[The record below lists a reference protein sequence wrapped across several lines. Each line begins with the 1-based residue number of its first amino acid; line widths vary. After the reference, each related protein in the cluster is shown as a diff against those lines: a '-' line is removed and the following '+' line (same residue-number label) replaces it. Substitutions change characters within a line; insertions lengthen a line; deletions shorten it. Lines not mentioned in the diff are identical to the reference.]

1 MRKVIVIIIVA
12 VIIGLL
18 CLGIYGGTLGNKGSF
33 TILSNNDNSVF
44 DAEIISFAK
53 ENKIDVEI
61 KHADDL
67 EAIDMLESNSSLYD
81 AVWLSN
87 STWLYMLDGVKT
99 LNSKSININPVVF
112 GVKKSKANSLGFVNK
127 EIYNKDIVD
136 AIKSKKL
143 SYVMSSVP
151 KTNTGMVA
159 YLGFLNALA
168 GSPELLTSKMLEDEK
183 LVDNLIDLF
192 SGVRRVS
199 GTDDFLRQM
208 FLNSNEY
215 EAVIATE
222 SALIE
227 INKELEKSGKETLY
241 LLYPVDGVAINDSPF
256 AYIDNDQ
263 DRLDDFNKIQ
273 SFLLSKESQKK
284 LEGYGKRTWYGGTN
298 SNADSSSFRKD
309 WGIDTTKYLIPLKY
323 PSKDVMTEALALYLD
338 EVRKPSATVFCLDFS
353 GSMYGNGE
361 RDLKNAMEYILT
373 YETAMKD
380 KIQFSK
386 KDHIYVIPFDDIVHS
401 TLTTKNGRET
411 VSLINEIN
419 RLSPGGQTNLYGC
432 AEKAISILSDVS
444 SDYTKAVILMTDG
457 EANVGSYSSLEREY
471 RIVVSKTNET
481 IPIYS
486 IMFASARESQL
497 NDIARLTNAKVFDG
511 RSNLTEAFKEVRSYN

>member
-1 MRKVIVIIIVA
+1 MSSDKFYTVSKTSKSNEVILDNKYENIIKNQ
-12 VIIGLL
+12 
-18 CLGIYGGTLGNKGSF
+18 LGNV
-33 TILSNNDNSVF
+33 ILSDNIEN
-44 DAEIISFAK
+44 A
-53 ENKIDVEI
+53 NKISKEI
-61 KHADDL
+61 NNRYKLVTLDGQVINIGGSITGGSINNNYNIIKEKYDL
-67 EAIDMLESNSSLYD
+67 ENNKIE
-81 AVWLSN
+81 
-87 STWLYMLDGVKT
+87 
-99 LNSKSININPVVF
+99 LN
-112 GVKKSKANSLGFVNK
+112 
-127 EIYNKDIVD
+127 
-136 AIKSKKL
+136 
-143 SYVMSSVP
+143 
-151 KTNTGMVA
+151 
-159 YLGFLNALA
+159 
-168 GSPELLTSKMLEDEK
+168 
-183 LVDNLIDLF
+183 NLIKQNQNIEND
-192 SGVRRVS
+192 
-199 GTDDFLRQM
+199 
-208 FLNSNEY
+208 
-215 EAVIATE
+215 
-222 SALIE
+222 LIE

-298 SNADSSSFRKD
+298 SSADSNSFRKD

-338 EVRKPSATVFCLDFS
+338 EVRKPSATVFCLDYS

-444 SDYTKAVILMTDG
+444 VDYTKAVILMTDG

>member
-1 MRKVIVIIIVA
+1 MRKIVVIIIVA
-12 VIIGLL
+12 VIILL
-18 CLGIYGGTLGNKGSF
+18 LAFGIYGGTIGKKGSF

-44 DAEIISFAK
+44 DEEIISFAK
-53 ENKIDVEI
+53 ENKIDVDI
-61 KHADDL
+61 VHADDL

-87 STWLYMLDGVKT
+87 STWLYMLDGVNT

-112 GVKKSKANSLGFVNK
+112 GVKKSKANSLGFVGK
-127 EIYNKDIVD
+127 EIYNKDIVN
-136 AIKSKKL
+136 AIKDKKL

-183 LVDNLIDLF
+183 LIKDLIDLF

-208 FLNSNEY
+208 FLNSSEY

-222 SALIE
+222 SALIG
-227 INKELEKSGKETLY
+227 INKELESSGKETLY

-256 AYIDNDQ
+256 AYIDNGQ
-263 DRLDDFNKIQ
+263 ERLDDFNKIQ
-273 SFLLSKESQKK
+273 AFLLSKESQKK
-284 LEGYGKRTWYGGTN
+284 LEGYGKRTWYGGTK

-338 EVRKPSATVFCLDFS
+338 EVRKPSATVFCLDYS
-353 GSMYGNGE
+353 GSMYGTGE

-380 KIQFSK
+380 KIQFSR
-386 KDHIYVIPFDDIVHS
+386 KDRIYVLPFDDVVHS
-401 TLTTKNGRET
+401 TLSTKNGRET
-411 VSLINEIN
+411 ISLINEIN
-419 RLSPGGQTNLYGC
+419 RLSAGGQTNLYGC
-432 AEKAISILSDVS
+432 AEQALNILDGVS
-444 SDYTKAVILMTDG
+444 NDYTKAVVIMTDG
-457 EANVGSYSSLEREY
+457 EANIGTYSSLERKY
-471 RIVVSKTNET
+471 KSIVNKTNEG

-486 IMFASARESQL
+486 IMFASAKESQL
-497 NDIARLTNAKVFDG
+497 SEIARLTNAKVFDG